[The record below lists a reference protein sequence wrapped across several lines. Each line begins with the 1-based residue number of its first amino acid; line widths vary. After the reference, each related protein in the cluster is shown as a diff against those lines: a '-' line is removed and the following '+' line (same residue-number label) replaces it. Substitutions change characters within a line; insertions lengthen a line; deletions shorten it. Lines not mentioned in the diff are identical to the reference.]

1 VVNLTNATAEEK
13 EALDAAVIAEKSG
26 PMVINKEH
34 ATD

>member
-13 EALDAAVIAEKSG
+13 EAIDAAVTSEKVG